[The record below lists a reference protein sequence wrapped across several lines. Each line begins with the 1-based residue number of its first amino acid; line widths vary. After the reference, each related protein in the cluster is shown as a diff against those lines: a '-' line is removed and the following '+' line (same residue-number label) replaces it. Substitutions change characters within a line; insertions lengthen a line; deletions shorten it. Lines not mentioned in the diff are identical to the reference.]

1 MVTLNCGHKAEL
13 KEINNQFFDG
23 FSTNDNL
30 FCPVCNSIL
39 CSHEFNKITDLLCK
53 HKYLQR
59 HTIYET
65 HLFPTN
71 ILRTIVEPGKLYQSL
86 HNFYMFWF
94 EKYPDWD
101 SDEDV
106 FNETRP
112 DIIYFEKYNSDRF
125 NKISELFDGD
135 FSNDRISYRFVFK

>member
-1 MVTLNCGHKAEL
+1 MVKLMCGHEVEL
-13 KEINNQFFDG
+13 KEINNQVFDG

-30 FCPVCNSIL
+30 FCPVCKQKV
-39 CSHEFNKITDLLCK
+39 CSYEFNTLTNLLCK

-59 HTIYET
+59 HTIYDT

-71 ILRTIVEPGKLYQSL
+71 VIRSIVQPGKLYDSL

-101 SDEDV
+101 GDIDV

-135 FSNDRISYRFVFK
+135 FSNDRVSYRFVFK